1 MKICFATNN
10 AKKLE
15 EVKAALG
22 DKIQIVSLQEI
33 GCTEELPETGDTL
46 EHNAFQKATY
56 VKEHYGIDCFADDS
70 GLEVDSLE
78 GEPGVYSGRYAG
90 EPRSDERNID
100 LLLRNLQNSSNRAAK
115 FRTVIALLYKGE
127 KYQFE
132 GAIEGK
138 ILTERSGNGGFGYDP
153 IFLPDGYS
161 KSFGEFT
168 LEEKNQISHRG
179 KAVRKLTA
187 FLDSIKF

>member
-22 DKIQIVSLQEI
+22 DKIQIVSLREI
-33 GCTEELPETGDTL
+33 GCTQELPETGDTL
-46 EHNAFQKATY
+46 EHNAFQKAAY
-56 VKEHYGIDCFADDS
+56 VKEHFGIDCFADDS

-100 LLLRNLQNSSNRAAK
+100 LLLKNLQNSSNRAAE

-127 KYQFE
+127 KYKFE
-132 GAIEGK
+132 GTIAGK
-138 ILTERSGNGGFGYDP
+138 ILTERIGNGGFGYDP

-187 FLDSIKF
+187 FLDGINF